1 MFLMPYVSIA
11 MYNKAQVVLHFDR
24 KGGKVGR
31 EGNKE
36 RREAQKKNIFPLFF
50 ATCFLCRP

>member
-1 MFLMPYVSIA
+1 MFLMAYVSIA

-36 RREAQKKNIFPLFF
+36 RRGAQKRTFFPLFF

>member
-1 MFLMPYVSIA
+1 

-24 KGGKVGR
+24 KGGKVGGR
-31 EGNKE
+31 KQNKE
-36 RREAQKKNIFPLFF
+36 KEGGSENNIFLLFF